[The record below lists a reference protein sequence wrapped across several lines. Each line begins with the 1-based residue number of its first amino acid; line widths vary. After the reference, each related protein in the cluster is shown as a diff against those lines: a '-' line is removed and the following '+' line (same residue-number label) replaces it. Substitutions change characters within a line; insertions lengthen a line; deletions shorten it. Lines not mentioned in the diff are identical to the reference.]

1 MLDPRVAP
9 KLQTPERQPIHARIL
24 AAGLDDEATYV
35 AELLLAMTDG
45 DYTIR
50 ISNWVAVELFEL
62 AISEWRAAVAALA
75 AANLI
80 TVAWDDTATR
90 ATVTFLQEDPN
101 A

>member
-35 AELLLAMTDG
+35 AELLLAMTDS
-45 DYTIR
+45 DYTMR
-50 ISNWVAVELFEL
+50 ISNWVAVELFECT
-62 AISEWRAAVAALA
+62 IDEWRQALA
-75 AANLI
+75 ALVTANLI
-80 TVAWDDTATR
+80 AVAWDDTATR
-90 ATVTFLQEDPN
+90 ATITFVQEDPN